1 MFKIGD
7 YVTHYKEGVCEV
19 IDIGKLDMRCSD
31 RKKEYYTLKP
41 LYDTGG
47 TLYMPVANERN
58 QIRGVITHD
67 EAQALIED
75 IPNIEA
81 LWVTDEKK
89 RESLYKEAVFKNQC
103 KEWIAIIKTSY
114 LRKMDRLSSGKKSI
128 NVDDKYLSIAEP
140 FLAWAE
146 LPRLPKYLREKV
158 RGCISQKRS
167 SGKTGGTEEKKASP
181 RVLCGGV
188 YHQCSGAEETESW
201 KSKK

>member
-1 MFKIGD
+1 MFRQE
-7 YVTHYKEGVCEV
+7 EGILYAEA
-19 IDIGKLDMRCSD
+19 I
-31 RKKEYYTLKP
+31 
-41 LYDTGG
+41 YDTGG

-128 NVDDKYLSIAEP
+128 NVD
-140 FLAWAE
+140 
-146 LPRLPKYLREKV
+146 V
-158 RGCISQKRS
+158 N
-167 SGKTGGTEEKKASP
+167 T
-181 RVLCGGV
+181 
-188 YHQCSGAEETESW
+188 
-201 KSKK
+201 

>member
-81 LWVTDEKK
+81 LWVTDENPRTEDPQSIREKK

-128 NVDDKYLSIAEP
+128 NVDDKYLSIAEQ
-140 FLAWAE
+140 FLYGE
-146 LPRLPKYLREKV
+146 LAVALEIPKEKIREYITD
-158 RGCISQKRS
+158 RM
-167 SGKTGGTEEKKASP
+167 GKLEA
-181 RVLCGGV
+181 
-188 YHQCSGAEETESW
+188 
-201 KSKK
+201 

>member
-1 MFKIGD
+1 
-7 YVTHYKEGVCEV
+7 
-19 IDIGKLDMRCSD
+19 
-31 RKKEYYTLKP
+31 
-41 LYDTGG
+41 
-47 TLYMPVANERN
+47 MPVANERN

-128 NVDDKYLSIAEP
+128 NVDDKYLSIAEQ
-140 FLAWAE
+140 FLYGE
-146 LPRLPKYLREKV
+146 LAVALAIPKEKIREYITE
-158 RGCISQKRS
+158 RM
-167 SGKTGGTEEKKASP
+167 GKLEA
-181 RVLCGGV
+181 
-188 YHQCSGAEETESW
+188 
-201 KSKK
+201 

>member
-75 IPNIEA
+75 IPNLSAVGDRREEA
-81 LWVTDEKK
+81 GIL
-89 RESLYKEAVFKNQC
+89 
-103 KEWIAIIKTSY
+103 I
-114 LRKMDRLSSGKKSI
+114 
-128 NVDDKYLSIAEP
+128 
-140 FLAWAE
+140 
-146 LPRLPKYLREKV
+146 
-158 RGCISQKRS
+158 
-167 SGKTGGTEEKKASP
+167 
-181 RVLCGGV
+181 
-188 YHQCSGAEETESW
+188 
-201 KSKK
+201 